1 MQTSAWDDAIRG
13 DHVELHHAA
22 IEIHLFEHLERRI
35 KPAARC
41 GAMCLIIRDL
51 GGYLGGCQCM
61 LGAHAAASR
70 EDEHVSLY
78 TGRLDKLHVAIR
90 M

>member
-13 DHVELHHAA
+13 DHVELHHTA
-22 IEIHLFEHLERRI
+22 IEIHLSEHLERRI
-35 KPAARC
+35 KPVTRC
-41 GAMCLIIRDL
+41 GAMFLVLRDL
-51 GGYLGGCQCM
+51 KGCHCM
-61 LGAHAAASR
+61 LGTHTATSR

-78 TGRLDKLHVAIR
+78 ARKLDKLYVAMR